1 MTAATCGWVTMSMR
15 ELDRL
20 KVIEAIIEGRLK
32 PAAAAQRLRLTTRQ
46 VHRLV
51 LRYRED
57 GPAGLTSRRRGQ
69 PSNRQLSPGLENPA
83 ISLIR
88 RNYSDFGPTL
98 AQEKLVEC
106 HGLKLAKETVRRIMV
121 DAGMWVPRKQR
132 PPKVYQPRNR
142 RACCGELIQIDDGK
156 PLAFYSDKASVFRSN
171 HKAPQGGDGYTQ
183 FGRAMY
189 ELNIESI
196 CANSSQ
202 AKGRVERAN
211 LTLQDRL
218 VKELRLRGIS
228 NMPDANAFAAHFMAS
243 YNARFAKP
251 PRSEHDCHRPLHSDE
266 VRSPIA
272 WAPVSRVPH
281 GDGETGHFPHII
293 ERGKPGLIGVLAN
306 GRRFVNEAH
315 GYHDYVA
322 ALLEATPP
330 GQPARSWLVC
340 DRRFLRRYGL
350 GYVRPAPLPIA
361 AHLRSGYLKR
371 GTSLDQ
377 LARSC
382 GIDPSGLAA
391 TVAEYNRH
399 AREGRD
405 PEFGR
410 GGTAFNR
417 KQGDPA
423 YPGPNP
429 CVAPIER
436 GPYYAVQ
443 VEPGCFGTFAG
454 LKTDAQARVLDG
466 GGQPIPGLYAAGAD
480 MASLFA
486 GHYPSGGINLGPALT
501 FGYIAGRHIAGALG
515 YEQEQAQRG

>member
-32 PAAAAQRLRLTTRQ
+32 PAAAAQRQ

-88 RNYSDFGPTL
+88 RNYSDGPTL

-189 ELNIESI
+189 ELNIES

-228 NMPDANAFAAHFMAS
+228 NMADANAFAAHFMAS

-266 VRSPIA
+266 DLELIFA
-272 WAPVSRVPH
+272 WREARRVSQRLTVQYDKVLYLLADTPQSRRLAGDHVDDLPLPEWPH
-281 GDGETGHFPHII
+281 RAQGGRHRPPLYHLRQTLRD
-293 ERGKPGLIGVLAN
+293 RPGCH
-306 GRRFVNEAH
+306 RREQAL
-315 GYHDYVA
+315 GSCA
-322 ALLEATPP
+322 ASR
-330 GQPARSWLVC
+330 PARPS
-340 DRRFLRRYGL
+340 
-350 GYVRPAPLPIA
+350 A
-361 AHLRSGYLKR
+361 ARQSALAI
-371 GTSLDQ
+371 GTGKSAAVN
-377 LARSC
+377 ARQDAVEE
-382 GIDPSGLAA
+382 GAA
-391 TVAEYNRH
+391 R
-399 AREGRD
+399 
-405 PEFGR
+405 
-410 GGTAFNR
+410 
-417 KQGDPA
+417 
-423 YPGPNP
+423 
-429 CVAPIER
+429 
-436 GPYYAVQ
+436 
-443 VEPGCFGTFAG
+443 
-454 LKTDAQARVLDG
+454 TDAGRYRRC
-466 GGQPIPGLYAAGAD
+466 PG
-480 MASLFA
+480 
-486 GHYPSGGINLGPALT
+486 
-501 FGYIAGRHIAGALG
+501 
-515 YEQEQAQRG
+515 

>member
-156 PLAFYSDKASVFRSN
+156 PLAFYSDKAMFRSN

-189 ELNIESI
+189 ELNIES

-228 NMPDANAFAAHFMAS
+228 NMADANAFAAHFMAS

-266 VRSPIA
+266 DLELIFA
-272 WAPVSRVPH
+272 WREARRVSQRLTVQYDKVLYLLADTPQSRRLAGDHVDDLPLPEWPH
-281 GDGETGHFPHII
+281 RAQGGRHRPPLYHLRQTLRD
-293 ERGKPGLIGVLAN
+293 RPGCH
-306 GRRFVNEAH
+306 RREQAL
-315 GYHDYVA
+315 GSCA
-322 ALLEATPP
+322 ASR
-330 GQPARSWLVC
+330 PARPS
-340 DRRFLRRYGL
+340 
-350 GYVRPAPLPIA
+350 A
-361 AHLRSGYLKR
+361 ARQSALAI
-371 GTSLDQ
+371 GTGKSAAVN
-377 LARSC
+377 ARQDAVEE
-382 GIDPSGLAA
+382 GAA
-391 TVAEYNRH
+391 R
-399 AREGRD
+399 
-405 PEFGR
+405 
-410 GGTAFNR
+410 
-417 KQGDPA
+417 
-423 YPGPNP
+423 
-429 CVAPIER
+429 
-436 GPYYAVQ
+436 
-443 VEPGCFGTFAG
+443 
-454 LKTDAQARVLDG
+454 TDAGRYRRC
-466 GGQPIPGLYAAGAD
+466 PG
-480 MASLFA
+480 
-486 GHYPSGGINLGPALT
+486 
-501 FGYIAGRHIAGALG
+501 
-515 YEQEQAQRG
+515 

>member
-106 HGLKLAKETVRRIMV
+106 HGLKLAKETIRRIMV

-183 FGRAMY
+183 FGQAMY
-189 ELNIESI
+189 ELNIES

-228 NMPDANAFAAHFMAS
+228 NMADANAFAAHFMAS

-266 VRSPIA
+266 DLELIFA
-272 WAPVSRVPH
+272 WREARRVSQRLTVQYDKVLYLLADTPQSRRLAGDHVDDLPLPEWPH
-281 GDGETGHFPHII
+281 RAQGGRHRPPLYHLRQTLRD
-293 ERGKPGLIGVLAN
+293 RPGCH
-306 GRRFVNEAH
+306 RREQAL
-315 GYHDYVA
+315 GSCA
-322 ALLEATPP
+322 ASR
-330 GQPARSWLVC
+330 PARPS
-340 DRRFLRRYGL
+340 
-350 GYVRPAPLPIA
+350 A
-361 AHLRSGYLKR
+361 ARQSALAI
-371 GTSLDQ
+371 GTGKSAAVN
-377 LARSC
+377 ARQDAVEE
-382 GIDPSGLAA
+382 GAA
-391 TVAEYNRH
+391 R
-399 AREGRD
+399 
-405 PEFGR
+405 
-410 GGTAFNR
+410 
-417 KQGDPA
+417 
-423 YPGPNP
+423 
-429 CVAPIER
+429 
-436 GPYYAVQ
+436 
-443 VEPGCFGTFAG
+443 
-454 LKTDAQARVLDG
+454 TDAGRYRRC
-466 GGQPIPGLYAAGAD
+466 PG
-480 MASLFA
+480 
-486 GHYPSGGINLGPALT
+486 
-501 FGYIAGRHIAGALG
+501 
-515 YEQEQAQRG
+515 

>member
-1 MTAATCGWVTMSMR
+1 M
-15 ELDRL
+15 
-20 KVIEAIIEGRLK
+20 
-32 PAAAAQRLRLTTRQ
+32 
-46 VHRLV
+46 
-51 LRYRED
+51 
-57 GPAGLTSRRRGQ
+57 
-69 PSNRQLSPGLENPA
+69 SPGLENPA

-266 VRSPIA
+266 DLDLIFA
-272 WAPVSRVPH
+272 WREARRVSQRLTVQYDKVLYLLADTPQSRRLAGDHVEIYHYPDGRIEPRV
-281 GDGETGHFPHII
+281 DGT
-293 ERGKPGLIGVLAN
+293 
-306 GRRFVNEAH
+306 
-315 GYHDYVA
+315 
-322 ALLEATPP
+322 AL
-330 GQPARSWLVC
+330 
-340 DRRFLRRYGL
+340 
-350 GYVRPAPLPIA
+350 PLPPTTN
-361 AHLRSGYLKR
+361 S
-371 GTSLDQ
+371 
-377 LARSC
+377 AR
-382 GIDPSGLAA
+382 
-391 TVAEYNRH
+391 
-399 AREGRD
+399 
-405 PEFGR
+405 
-410 GGTAFNR
+410 
-417 KQGDPA
+417 
-423 YPGPNP
+423 
-429 CVAPIER
+429 
-436 GPYYAVQ
+436 
-443 VEPGCFGTFAG
+443 
-454 LKTDAQARVLDG
+454 
-466 GGQPIPGLYAAGAD
+466 
-480 MASLFA
+480 
-486 GHYPSGGINLGPALT
+486 
-501 FGYIAGRHIAGALG
+501 
-515 YEQEQAQRG
+515 

>member
-1 MTAATCGWVTMSMR
+1 MSMR

-183 FGRAMY
+183 FGQAMY
-189 ELNIESI
+189 ELNIES

-228 NMPDANAFAAHFMAS
+228 NMADANAFAAHFMAS

-266 VRSPIA
+266 DLELIFA
-272 WAPVSRVPH
+272 WREARRVSQRLTVQYDKVLYLLADTPQSRRLAGDHVDDLPLPEWPH
-281 GDGETGHFPHII
+281 RAQGGRHRPPLYHLRQTLRD
-293 ERGKPGLIGVLAN
+293 RPGCH
-306 GRRFVNEAH
+306 RREQAL
-315 GYHDYVA
+315 GSCA
-322 ALLEATPP
+322 ASR
-330 GQPARSWLVC
+330 PARPS
-340 DRRFLRRYGL
+340 
-350 GYVRPAPLPIA
+350 A
-361 AHLRSGYLKR
+361 ARQSALAI
-371 GTSLDQ
+371 GTGKSAAVN
-377 LARSC
+377 ARQDAVEE
-382 GIDPSGLAA
+382 GAA
-391 TVAEYNRH
+391 R
-399 AREGRD
+399 
-405 PEFGR
+405 
-410 GGTAFNR
+410 
-417 KQGDPA
+417 
-423 YPGPNP
+423 
-429 CVAPIER
+429 
-436 GPYYAVQ
+436 
-443 VEPGCFGTFAG
+443 
-454 LKTDAQARVLDG
+454 TDAGRYRRC
-466 GGQPIPGLYAAGAD
+466 PG
-480 MASLFA
+480 
-486 GHYPSGGINLGPALT
+486 
-501 FGYIAGRHIAGALG
+501 
-515 YEQEQAQRG
+515 

>member
-69 PSNRQLSPGLENPA
+69 PSNRQLSPGLENRA

-142 RACCGELIQIDDGK
+142 RACCGELIQIDGSDHRWFEDRGPACTLLVFIDDATSQLMHLYFTEAESTFSYFTATRAYLERHGK

-228 NMPDANAFAAHFMAS
+228 NMADANAFAA
-243 YNARFAKP
+243 
-251 PRSEHDCHRPLHSDE
+251 PLYGQLQ
-266 VRSPIA
+266 RA
-272 WAPVSRVPH
+272 
-281 GDGETGHFPHII
+281 FCQ
-293 ERGKPGLIGVLAN
+293 
-306 GRRFVNEAH
+306 
-315 GYHDYVA
+315 A
-322 ALLEATPP
+322 AAIR
-330 GQPARSWLVC
+330 A
-340 DRRFLRRYGL
+340 
-350 GYVRPAPLPIA
+350 
-361 AHLRSGYLKR
+361 
-371 GTSLDQ
+371 
-377 LARSC
+377 
-382 GIDPSGLAA
+382 
-391 TVAEYNRH
+391 
-399 AREGRD
+399 
-405 PEFGR
+405 
-410 GGTAFNR
+410 
-417 KQGDPA
+417 
-423 YPGPNP
+423 
-429 CVAPIER
+429 
-436 GPYYAVQ
+436 
-443 VEPGCFGTFAG
+443 
-454 LKTDAQARVLDG
+454 
-466 GGQPIPGLYAAGAD
+466 
-480 MASLFA
+480 
-486 GHYPSGGINLGPALT
+486 
-501 FGYIAGRHIAGALG
+501 
-515 YEQEQAQRG
+515 

>member
-1 MTAATCGWVTMSMR
+1 
-15 ELDRL
+15 L

-266 VRSPIA
+266 DLDLIFA
-272 WAPVSRVPH
+272 WREARRVSQRLTVQYDKVLYLLADTPQSRRLAGDHVEIYHYPDGRIEPRV
-281 GDGETGHFPHII
+281 D
-293 ERGKPGLIGVLAN
+293 
-306 GRRFVNEAH
+306 
-315 GYHDYVA
+315 
-322 ALLEATPP
+322 
-330 GQPARSWLVC
+330 
-340 DRRFLRRYGL
+340 
-350 GYVRPAPLPIA
+350 
-361 AHLRSGYLKR
+361 
-371 GTSLDQ
+371 
-377 LARSC
+377 
-382 GIDPSGLAA
+382 
-391 TVAEYNRH
+391 
-399 AREGRD
+399 
-405 PEFGR
+405 
-410 GGTAFNR
+410 GTALPFTTYD
-417 KQGDPA
+417 KLCEIDQGA
-423 YPGPNP
+423 IVENKRLGHVLQ
-429 CVAPIER
+429 VAQL
-436 GPYYAVQ
+436 V
-443 VEPGCFGTFAG
+443 
-454 LKTDAQARVLDG
+454 
-466 GGQPIPGLYAAGAD
+466 
-480 MASLFA
+480 
-486 GHYPSGGINLGPALT
+486 
-501 FGYIAGRHIAGALG
+501 
-515 YEQEQAQRG
+515 QAQRDSRRSQSVPGNPRQSTQGKMLSKKAQRELMPEDIAAALDNTPPSRRSRHA

>member
-69 PSNRQLSPGLENPA
+69 PSNRQLSPGLENRA

-183 FGRAMY
+183 FGQAMY
-189 ELNIESI
+189 ELNIES

-228 NMPDANAFAAHFMAS
+228 NMADANAFAAHFMAS

-266 VRSPIA
+266 DLDLIFA
-272 WAPVSRVPH
+272 WREARRVSQRLTVQYDKVLYLLADTPQSRRLAGDHVDDLPLPEWPH
-281 GDGETGHFPHII
+281 RAQGGRHRPPLYHLRQTLRD
-293 ERGKPGLIGVLAN
+293 RPGCH
-306 GRRFVNEAH
+306 RREQAL
-315 GYHDYVA
+315 GSCA
-322 ALLEATPP
+322 ASR
-330 GQPARSWLVC
+330 PARPS
-340 DRRFLRRYGL
+340 
-350 GYVRPAPLPIA
+350 A
-361 AHLRSGYLKR
+361 ARQSALAI
-371 GTSLDQ
+371 GTGKSAAVN
-377 LARSC
+377 ARQDAVEE
-382 GIDPSGLAA
+382 GAA
-391 TVAEYNRH
+391 R
-399 AREGRD
+399 
-405 PEFGR
+405 
-410 GGTAFNR
+410 
-417 KQGDPA
+417 
-423 YPGPNP
+423 
-429 CVAPIER
+429 
-436 GPYYAVQ
+436 
-443 VEPGCFGTFAG
+443 
-454 LKTDAQARVLDG
+454 TDAGRYRRC
-466 GGQPIPGLYAAGAD
+466 PG
-480 MASLFA
+480 
-486 GHYPSGGINLGPALT
+486 
-501 FGYIAGRHIAGALG
+501 
-515 YEQEQAQRG
+515 

>member
-183 FGRAMY
+183 FGQAMY
-189 ELNIESI
+189 ELNIES

-228 NMPDANAFAAHFMAS
+228 NMADANAFAAHFMAS

-251 PRSEHDCHRPLHSDE
+251 PHSEHDCHRPLHSDE
-266 VRSPIA
+266 DLELIFA
-272 WAPVSRVPH
+272 WREARRVSQRLTVQYDKVLYLLADTPQSRRLAGDHVDDLPLPEWPH
-281 GDGETGHFPHII
+281 RAQGGRHRPPLYHLRQTLRD
-293 ERGKPGLIGVLAN
+293 RPGCH
-306 GRRFVNEAH
+306 RREQAL
-315 GYHDYVA
+315 GSCA
-322 ALLEATPP
+322 ASR
-330 GQPARSWLVC
+330 PARPS
-340 DRRFLRRYGL
+340 
-350 GYVRPAPLPIA
+350 A
-361 AHLRSGYLKR
+361 ARQSALAI
-371 GTSLDQ
+371 GTGKSAAVN
-377 LARSC
+377 ARQDAVEE
-382 GIDPSGLAA
+382 GAA
-391 TVAEYNRH
+391 R
-399 AREGRD
+399 
-405 PEFGR
+405 
-410 GGTAFNR
+410 
-417 KQGDPA
+417 
-423 YPGPNP
+423 
-429 CVAPIER
+429 
-436 GPYYAVQ
+436 
-443 VEPGCFGTFAG
+443 
-454 LKTDAQARVLDG
+454 TDAGRYRRC
-466 GGQPIPGLYAAGAD
+466 PG
-480 MASLFA
+480 
-486 GHYPSGGINLGPALT
+486 
-501 FGYIAGRHIAGALG
+501 
-515 YEQEQAQRG
+515 